1 MEGMEMT
8 NHCDTKAPAAFA
20 DEQVA
25 PLLADGGEVV
35 RYRLEASEVE
45 CEIAP
50 GRRVRGY

>member
-1 MEGMEMT
+1 MT

-35 RYRLEASEVE
+35 RYRHLK
-45 CEIAP
+45 
-50 GRRVRGY
+50 VRWVFDAISDYWRKPVT